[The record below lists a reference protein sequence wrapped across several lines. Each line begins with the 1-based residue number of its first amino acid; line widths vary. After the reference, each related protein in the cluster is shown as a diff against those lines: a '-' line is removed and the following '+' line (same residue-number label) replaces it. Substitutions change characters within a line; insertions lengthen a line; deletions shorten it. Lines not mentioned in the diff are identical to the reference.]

1 MLFSIIIVNYN
12 VKHFLEQCLFS
23 VQKAI
28 QTSGLEAEI
37 IVIDNHSVDRS
48 VDYLQPKF
56 PSVKFITNDEN
67 LGFAKACNQGYK
79 VARGKFLLFLNPD
92 TILPEDFLIKCQE
105 FLSSHPDAAALGVRM
120 LDGRGQF
127 LKESKRSFP
136 SPSTSLFK
144 LFGLSRIFPHS
155 KIFAKYHLGYLDEHE
170 THEVDVLAGAFM
182 IVRAEVFAETGCFD
196 ETFFMYGEDIDLS
209 YRIQKA
215 GRLPGGK
222 GYKNY
227 YFPGVSLIHFKGE
240 SSKKRSVNYIR
251 MFYNAMS
258 IFVRK
263 HYGGNKAR
271 IFNFLIHTAIW
282 IRAAISAFSRFIQ
295 WIGLP
300 LLDAGLILFSFWI
313 MKNAWNQY
321 VKTDVIYPN
330 RLLWIV
336 FPLFTI
342 IYLIVAYYAG
352 LYDKRYRRW
361 KVFRSTLIST
371 IVLLALYALLPEKY
385 RFSRGIILFGAFLAF
400 LLISFLRWLFVEWK
414 LLEYEANYEKHP
426 HTLIVGSPAEYE
438 KVLGLLKE
446 AGLHHRIMGRV
457 AIHAQ
462 DSGGIGQWKKLDLL
476 AASVPFDEVIFCEG
490 TLSFN
495 EIIQATEYAPR
506 NIKIKFHASGSHSII
521 GSDSKDS
528 IGQAF
533 SKENGY
539 KLADPYRSRVKRLI
553 DILSSLLFLVSFP
566 IHLFTQKKPFS
577 FFRNCMRVLV
587 AKRTWIG
594 YSRPEQNL
602 PPLRKAVLAC
612 NGVPLSTEQKISG
625 ENLQTLD
632 QWYARDYEPAND
644 LKLLWREY
652 RRLGD

>member
-1 MLFSIIIVNYN
+1 
-12 VKHFLEQCLFS
+12 
-23 VQKAI
+23 
-28 QTSGLEAEI
+28 
-37 IVIDNHSVDRS
+37 
-48 VDYLQPKF
+48 
-56 PSVKFITNDEN
+56 
-67 LGFAKACNQGYK
+67 
-79 VARGKFLLFLNPD
+79 
-92 TILPEDFLIKCQE
+92 
-105 FLSSHPDAAALGVRM
+105 
-120 LDGRGQF
+120 
-127 LKESKRSFP
+127 
-136 SPSTSLFK
+136 
-144 LFGLSRIFPHS
+144 
-155 KIFAKYHLGYLDEHE
+155 
-170 THEVDVLAGAFM
+170 
-182 IVRAEVFAETGCFD
+182 
-196 ETFFMYGEDIDLS
+196 
-209 YRIQKA
+209 
-215 GRLPGGK
+215 
-222 GYKNY
+222 
-227 YFPGVSLIHFKGE
+227 
-240 SSKKRSVNYIR
+240 
-251 MFYNAMS
+251 MS

-426 HTLIVGSPAEYE
+426 HTLIVGSPVEYE

-446 AGLHHRIMGRV
+446 VGLHHRIMGRV
-457 AIHAQ
+457 AIHEH
-462 DSGGIGQWKKLDLL
+462 DTGGIGQWQKLDLL

-495 EIIQATEYAPR
+495 EIIRATEHAPR

-521 GSDSKDS
+521 GSDSKDTT
-528 IGQAF
+528 GQAF
-533 SKENGY
+533 SNENGY
-539 KLADPYRSRVKRLI
+539 KLADPYRRRVKRLI
-553 DILSSLLFLVSFP
+553 DLLSSLLFLLSFP
-566 IHLFTQKKPFS
+566 IHLFTQKKPIS
-577 FFRNCMRVLV
+577 FFQNCVQVLL
-587 AKRTWIG
+587 AKKTWIG
-594 YSRPEQNL
+594 YSKPVQNL
-602 PPLRKAVLAC
+602 PQLRKAVLAC
-612 NGVPLSTEQKISG
+612 NGVPLSIEQKIPG

-644 LKLLWREY
+644 LKLLWKEY

>member
-1 MLFSIIIVNYN
+1 M
-12 VKHFLEQCLFS
+12 
-23 VQKAI
+23 
-28 QTSGLEAEI
+28 
-37 IVIDNHSVDRS
+37 IDNHSVDRS

-56 PSVKFITNDEN
+56 PSVKFIANDEN

-155 KIFAKYHLGYLDEHE
+155 KTFAKYHLGYLDEHE

-182 IVRAEVFAETGCFD
+182 IVKAEIFGETGCFD

-300 LLDAGLILFSFWI
+300 LF
-313 MKNAWNQY
+313 Q
-321 VKTDVIYPN
+321 
-330 RLLWIV
+330 
-336 FPLFTI
+336 
-342 IYLIVAYYAG
+342 
-352 LYDKRYRRW
+352 
-361 KVFRSTLIST
+361 RS
-371 IVLLALYALLPEKY
+371 
-385 RFSRGIILFGAFLAF
+385 
-400 LLISFLRWLFVEWK
+400 
-414 LLEYEANYEKHP
+414 
-426 HTLIVGSPAEYE
+426 
-438 KVLGLLKE
+438 
-446 AGLHHRIMGRV
+446 
-457 AIHAQ
+457 
-462 DSGGIGQWKKLDLL
+462 
-476 AASVPFDEVIFCEG
+476 
-490 TLSFN
+490 
-495 EIIQATEYAPR
+495 
-506 NIKIKFHASGSHSII
+506 
-521 GSDSKDS
+521 
-528 IGQAF
+528 
-533 SKENGY
+533 
-539 KLADPYRSRVKRLI
+539 
-553 DILSSLLFLVSFP
+553 
-566 IHLFTQKKPFS
+566 
-577 FFRNCMRVLV
+577 
-587 AKRTWIG
+587 
-594 YSRPEQNL
+594 
-602 PPLRKAVLAC
+602 
-612 NGVPLSTEQKISG
+612 
-625 ENLQTLD
+625 
-632 QWYARDYEPAND
+632 
-644 LKLLWREY
+644 
-652 RRLGD
+652 